1 MTLSNVV
8 FSFALYW
15 NMNVIIPHLSQL
27 LAEDWSKHCESA
39 DLLVPQVRRPKKSEL
54 SGWQKSARKNFPDE
68 VRKSFFATNKVRK
81 SFRDKKTHK
90 IAI

>member
-54 SGWQKSARKNFPDE
+54 SGWQKSARKNFLDE
-68 VRKSFFATNKVRK
+68 VRKPFLRQKKRVNRFH
-81 SFRDKKTHK
+81 DKKV
-90 IAI
+90 